1 MGFFI
6 LGRLVKVQSPDGS
19 GLCTFTKNMGGNH
32 SALKFETAILKSS
45 LARAF

>member
-6 LGRLVKVQSPDGS
+6 LGRLVKVQGPDGS
-19 GLCTFTKNMGGNH
+19 GLFFSIKNMGGNH
-32 SALKFETAILKSS
+32 PALKFETAILKSS